1 MSNRTIGELL
11 VADLDS
17 YDADDMQKMIDYQSQ
32 RRAVEIAYSEILKD
46 NHEKFIKTQDY
57 LQGLMDEADE
67 SIKAIKAK
75 DEEADKNE

>member
-1 MSNRTIGELL
+1 MSDRTIGELL

-17 YDADDMQKMIDYQSQ
+17 YDADDMKKMIDYQSQ
-32 RRAVEIAYSEILKD
+32 RRAVEIAYHEVLKD
-46 NHEKFIKTQDY
+46 DHAQFIKTQNY

-67 SIKAIKAK
+67 SIKALKEK

>member
-1 MSNRTIGELL
+1 MSDRTIGELL
-11 VADLDS
+11 VADMSS

-32 RRAVEIAYSEILKD
+32 RKALEIAYNEVLKD
-46 NHEKFIKTQDY
+46 DHEQFIKTQDY

-75 DEEADKNE
+75 DEEANKDE